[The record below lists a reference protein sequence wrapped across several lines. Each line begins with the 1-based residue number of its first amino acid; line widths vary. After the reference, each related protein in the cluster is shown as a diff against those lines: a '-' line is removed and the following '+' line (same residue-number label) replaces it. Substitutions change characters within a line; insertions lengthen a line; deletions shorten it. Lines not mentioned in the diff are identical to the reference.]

1 MTRFGHHCSMIAA
14 TPNMLTFR
22 SRYTSFY
29 DLEKDIGTTHF
40 AGHRNG
46 CWINAIPGNGL
57 VSIPESSAGWVCLFS
72 IASTI
77 VMEPREEREEWA
89 MFSSTAKQ
97 TPVKYLALN
106 FGTPGDR
113 RAEDGTAWLAYP
125 RPRPERQTSLD
136 LAFDCSAAFSK
147 NGGYVSLNEA
157 TVSLDTT
164 SLKNAAPD
172 WAYTSWANG
181 LLMAHIPLLGKGD
194 APAKYTVRLHLAA
207 PAEKVATDAPD
218 RKFLIRFQGQKVAEG
233 VTIKAGNPK
242 PQILEFNGI
251 EVTDVL
257 NIEQWAEKEK
267 DTAVSSKLPVL
278 NAIEIV
284 REG

>member
-1 MTRFGHHCSMIAA
+1 
-14 TPNMLTFR
+14 
-22 SRYTSFY
+22 
-29 DLEKDIGTTHF
+29 
-40 AGHRNG
+40 
-46 CWINAIPGNGL
+46 
-57 VSIPESSAGWVCLFS
+57 
-72 IASTI
+72 
-77 VMEPREEREEWA
+77 MEPREEREDWA

-97 TPVKYLALN
+97 TPVKHLALN
-106 FGTPGDR
+106 FGAPGDR

-147 NGGYVSLNEA
+147 NGGYVALNEA

-207 PAEKVATDAPD
+207 PAEKVAADAPD